1 MYTLWS
7 QHMQSID
14 TFTIRDLRERTGD
27 LARDAE
33 SGRLSI
39 ITKHGHP
46 LFVAVPFSQELL
58 EKGAGFSL
66 ALQLFT
72 EGVVTSS
79 RAAKIAGIPLAIF
92 LEDVSNMGVPVVDY
106 PVEEIEHEMKVLEE

>member
-1 MYTLWS
+1 
-7 QHMQSID
+7 MQSID

-39 ITKHGHP
+39 ITKHGPP